1 MLVKQQPLFLTIF
14 TYTQGALKVHE
25 GVQTW
30 CTPRCKHGANMV
42 SALELIQVAVVGGLA
57 ALAGSSIVWLTL
69 GPYVV
74 KKHGVKQ
81 LQTGFQKAIDNPGG
95 PESKMIG
102 SLCQQGVA
110 YALNSL
116 PELIPENP
124 NEPAHPVFNSILRR
138 IEDHAGKAMFAAF
151 GRIMNNMKKAGIDV
165 QGGNVAIN
173 PLGILGNLGGS
184 GNIVDMLPQLAQL
197 GGQIQQAGGT
207 GVTPASQ
214 LPPPHFS
221 RGGNSGGKNWP

>member
-1 MLVKQQPLFLTIF
+1 MDF
-14 TYTQGALKVHE
+14 
-25 GVQTW
+25 
-30 CTPRCKHGANMV
+30 
-42 SALELIQVAVVGGLA
+42 ALEIVRILAYMGAA
-57 ALAGSSIVWLTL
+57 ALGSVVIWLMLGRWIVEK
-69 GPYVV
+69 YAMR
-74 KKHGVKQ
+74 K
-81 LQTGFQKAIDNPGG
+81 LQAGFQKAIDDPGG

-124 NEPAHPVFNSILRR
+124 NEPAHPVFNAILRR

-184 GNIVDMLPQLAQL
+184 GNIVDMLPHLAQL
-197 GGQIQQAGGT
+197 GGQMQQAGGT